1 MEGNAKRGWFGLG
14 RRSAADAGAT
24 DVDVDRIVAIRL
36 TRATRRTER
45 LLRRIDALERRV
57 KDLEAQLAR
66 VEPRFERLEPAAEQ
80 PQPRRERTPAP
91 EPPSGRFERSETP
104 RPQAEP
110 GVEPEGVRI
119 VASQLLESG
128 LPAEQVSA
136 HLQEHFHLSDA
147 SRVVEEVAAERS

>member
-1 MEGNAKRGWFGLG
+1 MEGKAKRGRFGLG
-14 RRSAADAGAT
+14 GRSAADPGAT

-66 VEPRFERLEPAAEQ
+66 VEPRFERLQPAAEPAP
-80 PQPRRERTPAP
+80 PQRERATAP
-91 EPPSGRFERSETP
+91 EPASGRFERSEKAPT
-104 RPQAEP
+104 AD
-110 GVEPEGVRI
+110 VEPEGARI

-136 HLQEHFHLSDA
+136 HLQELFHLRDA
-147 SRVVEEVAAERS
+147 SRVVKEVAAERS